1 MTYNTEKKEI
11 IRVENLKKEYKL
23 KSGPFKKAGVFAAVN
38 DIDFKLYKGEYLGI
52 VGESGCGKSTTARL
66 VTNLISKT
74 SGKIYIEGKDIDELS
89 DKELQALRKDIQMIF
104 QDPIASLDPKKRI
117 IELLIEPL
125 KIHNIGSSKDWEEMA
140 LDILSKV
147 GIRKELAYRFPHE
160 FSGGQAQRIN
170 IARALILKPKILI
183 LDEPV
188 SALDVSIQ
196 AQVLNLLIKLQREFD
211 LSYIFISHDLNVV
224 RYFCDRILVMNKGE
238 IIERGPS
245 ESIYSNPQEDYT
257 KKLINAIPGG
267 RNFE

>member
-1 MTYNTEKKEI
+1 
-11 IRVENLKKEYKL
+11 
-23 KSGPFKKAGVFAAVN
+23 
-38 DIDFKLYKGEYLGI
+38 
-52 VGESGCGKSTTARL
+52 
-66 VTNLISKT
+66 
-74 SGKIYIEGKDIDELS
+74 
-89 DKELQALRKDIQMIF
+89 
-104 QDPIASLDPKKRI
+104 
-117 IELLIEPL
+117 
-125 KIHNIGSSKDWEEMA
+125 MA